1 MTFPVGDWFLGVG
14 DGGIGREKVPPLG
27 SVILRLVTMG
37 AFFQDNPAK
46 GALIMKGPAGC
57 HQFARKIR
65 VRLEGILSMDSLVL
79 FVEGCE
85 MNWKTFESHSIFVVK
100 NICGKVSLILVI
112 IWTVVVRVAV

>member
-1 MTFPVGDWFLGVG
+1 
-14 DGGIGREKVPPLG
+14 
-27 SVILRLVTMG
+27 
-37 AFFQDNPAK
+37 
-46 GALIMKGPAGC
+46 
-57 HQFARKIR
+57 
-65 VRLEGILSMDSLVL
+65 MDSLVL